1 MCCSFGYRMPAS
13 ILQLIYVPLNH
24 PGRGYRWACFL
35 EVLVKNIQLSTVD
48 MILFRNKENLISTWL
63 KVSQRTENQVP
74 EFKHGCPLSYYLV
87 INIYYL
93 VLQISELKCCP
104 LDCEICEGK
113 QYMLYFP
120 FQSVFKVT
128 VWSHSWQWLSAQEW
142 MKTK

>member
-1 MCCSFGYRMPAS
+1 MSCIFGYSMPAS

-35 EVLVKNIQLSTVD
+35 EVLVKNIQLPAVD

-93 VLQISELKCCP
+93 VLQISKLKCCP
-104 LDCEICEGK
+104 LTVRSLRETI
-113 QYMLYFP
+113 YAIFP
-120 FQSVFKVT
+120 FKSVLKVT
-128 VWSHSWQWLSAQEW
+128 VWSHSWHWVSAQEW
-142 MKTK
+142 IRTK